1 MADLSAEKLAQ
12 RAFDLGLVDERQLDV
27 LRSDLGPLEGN
38 TEDFRRVASRRDLLT
53 NYQIDRLLKGERTG
67 FFYGDYKVLYLI
79 GTGTFARVYRAEN
92 RKNRKVYAVKVLR
105 KARRDDPKEVE
116 LFLREGEVGLLL
128 RHPNIVAVYEVN
140 SDPRAPYF
148 VMDFVEGQNLR
159 EFIRLR
165 KSLPPLDA
173 TRIMCDVLAGLA
185 YAAQQGIFHRDLKLS
200 NILLTSR
207 GVSRLVDFGLYGTR
221 TSDTTS
227 QDVPSARSIDY
238 VALERGS
245 GVRRNDPRSDIFFAG
260 VMFYHMMAGVSP
272 LYEAQDRL
280 QRLNVSRYRDVKP
293 LSEIAPHV
301 PRALCQIIAK
311 AMLMDADKRYQNPQ
325 EMLLDLQ
332 ATKNRMEQGDANPG
346 GAAAGVSA
354 TDPSE
359 SAGDQEAVED
369 DHPDETLVQ
378 PPPLAAI
385 PSNLPRGTEQEGLNH
400 SVLVVESNVEM
411 QNLLRAK
418 LKKHG
423 YRVLIF
429 SDPQRVIDR
438 FRDDD
443 RPPAEAV
450 LFCSGHLGEMAL
462 QAFNTFGEMEQT
474 RKVPAILLVDDDQR
488 ELASQAQ
495 LGDHRLLL
503 TMPIKVREVRNA
515 LKRLLQ
521 IS

>member
-27 LRSDLGPLEGN
+27 MRSDLGPLEGN
-38 TEDFRRVASRRDLLT
+38 TEDFRRVASRRELLT

-159 EFIRLR
+159 EFVRMR
-165 KSLPPLDA
+165 KTLPPLDA
-173 TRIMCDVLAGLA
+173 TRIMCDVLSGLA

-200 NILLTSR
+200 NILLNSR

-260 VMFYHMMAGVSP
+260 VMFYHMLAGKSP
-272 LYEAQDRL
+272 LSDAQDRL
-280 QRLNVSRYRDVKP
+280 QRLNVSRYRDVAP
-293 LSEIAPHV
+293 LVEVAPHV
-301 PRALCQIIAK
+301 PRAICQVVSK

-325 EMLLDLQ
+325 EMFLELQ
-332 ATKNRMEQGDANPG
+332 SIKNRMEQGDTNPG
-346 GAAAGVSA
+346 APAPETVKPVDLPSA
-354 TDPSE
+354 
-359 SAGDQEAVED
+359 AVED

-385 PSNLPRGTEQEGLNH
+385 PANLPRGTEQEGLNH

-411 QNLLRAK
+411 QNLLRSK

-429 SDPQRVIDR
+429 SDPQRVIER

-443 RPPAEAV
+443 KPPAEV
-450 LFCSGHLGEMAL
+450 VMFCCGHLGEASL
-462 QAFNTFGEMEQT
+462 EAFNTFGDLEQT
-474 RKVPAILLVDDDQR
+474 RKVPAIILVDDDQQQ
-488 ELASQAQ
+488 LASQAQ
-495 LGDHRLLL
+495 LGAQRVLL
-503 TMPIKVREVRNA
+503 TMPIKVRDVRNA
-515 LKRLLQ
+515 LKQLLN
-521 IS
+521 IR